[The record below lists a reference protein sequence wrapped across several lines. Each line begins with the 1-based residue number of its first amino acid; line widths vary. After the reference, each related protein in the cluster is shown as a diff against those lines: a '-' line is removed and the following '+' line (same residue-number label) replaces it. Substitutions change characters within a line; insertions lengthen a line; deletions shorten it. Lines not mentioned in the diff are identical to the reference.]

1 MIAIK
6 KPRIMRRSNTQ
17 SLSEVLRDYVK
28 GTSIEKKLKEVD
40 IVQSWEEM
48 LGKTIAHYTKNVTL
62 KSKILFV
69 EITSSVVKNELFM
82 MREEIRRKLNEKAG
96 EEMIDK
102 IIFK

>member
-1 MIAIK
+1 
-6 KPRIMRRSNTQ
+6 MRRSNTQ

-28 GTSIEKKLKEVD
+28 GTSIERKLKEVD
-40 IVQSWEEM
+40 VVQSWEEL
-48 LGKTIAHYTKNVTL
+48 LGKTIAHYTKSVSL

-69 EITSSVVKNELFM
+69 EINSSVVKNELFM

-96 EEMIDK
+96 EELVEK

>member
-1 MIAIK
+1 
-6 KPRIMRRSNTQ
+6 MRRSNTQ

-40 IVQSWEEM
+40 IVQSWEEL
-48 LGKTIAHYTKNVTL
+48 LGKTIAHYTKSISL
-62 KSKILFV
+62 KNRILYL
-69 EITSSVVKNELFM
+69 EINSSVVKNELFM

-96 EEMIDK
+96 EELVDK

>member
-1 MIAIK
+1 
-6 KPRIMRRSNTQ
+6 MRRSNTQ
-17 SLSEVLRDYVK
+17 SLSEVLRDFVK

-40 IVQSWEEM
+40 VVQSWESL

-62 KSKILFV
+62 RNKTLFV

-96 EEMIDK
+96 EELVEK